1 MKMFN
6 NAIYYWMVSSC
17 MYSLTDKK
25 LQFHNVDSNCF
36 SRSVVIVEEI
46 LNVEIQPFTNI
57 CETNST
63 VILVS
68 GKASGQRVKAG

>member
-1 MKMFN
+1 
-6 NAIYYWMVSSC
+6 

-36 SRSVVIVEEI
+36 SRSVVIVEGI
-46 LNVEIQPFTNI
+46 PNVEFQPFTNI
-57 CETNST
+57 CKINSA

-68 GKASGQRVKAG
+68 GKASGQCVKAG